1 MSNLQ
6 LRMFNGGPEKLFRT
20 FANFFAGV
28 SASTFL
34 LALLFSICCCLCVSP
49 CLRAEPLKAGIEFS
63 DSLEPL
69 KAGLREGQRMNLGAV
84 ETGKRNITAWRRI
97 PNWFAGTWHK
107 EKSTRM
113 VNGKPVSYQTRMDM
127 ITGYQ
132 MDAKGRIWQP
142 VFVNVGKV
150 ETDDYIEYM
159 MPQRPTIYAMEKNK
173 YTSFS
178 LSTRV
183 RIDKDTNQI
192 MSSFQQEDLSV
203 STPQSDGV
211 VKAVVECR
219 VFNQDG
225 RVKFEDTI
233 EVLEQRIEEFNPID
247 EYNGIDYRDSFV
259 KFLEA
264 SGHPELIPPERP
276 KSVLT
281 ENQERILSVETR
293 TNRMQVFKRGGGEP
307 GGAPGGARGGERGEE
322 PQDDDEQQPQ
332 QRTGFQPSQRP
343 QSQTQQLQQKFQ
355 QLEQQLQQMKQSRQ
369 QTQFQP
375 PSQQTQ
381 FQPQPRQPQFQ
392 PQPQQR
398 SQQPQ
403 QYRKGSDSGF

>member
-1 MSNLQ
+1 MQQKLFCGK
-6 LRMFNGGPEKLFRT
+6 REKLFRT
-20 FANFFAGV
+20 LAEISSCLNSLSLYLACFCAFA
-28 SASTFL
+28 SFL
-34 LALLFSICCCLCVSP
+34 CALPSIA
-49 CLRAEPLKAGIEFS
+49 AEPLKANIEFS
-63 DSLEPL
+63 HSLAPL
-69 KAGLREGQRMNLGAV
+69 KSGLREGQRMNLGAV
-84 ETGKRNITAWRRI
+84 ETGRRNITSWRRI

-107 EKSTRM
+107 EKSTRFI
-113 VNGKPVSYQTRMDM
+113 GGRPVSYQTRADL

-150 ETDDYIEYM
+150 ETDDYIEYQ
-159 MPQRPTIYAMEKNK
+159 MPQRKTIYAIEKGK

-183 RIDKDTNQI
+183 RVDKDTGQI

-233 EVLEQRIEEFNPID
+233 EVLEVRTEEFNPID
-247 EYNGIDYRDSFV
+247 EFNGVDYHESFV
-259 KFLEA
+259 KFLEE

-281 ENQERILSVETR
+281 ENQVRILTSEARVNKLPT
-293 TNRMQVFKRGGGEP
+293 FKSRGD
-307 GGAPGGARGGERGEE
+307 A
-322 PQDDDEQQPQ
+322 DEQ
-332 QRTGFQPSQRP
+332 
-343 QSQTQQLQQKFQ
+343 
-355 QLEQQLQQMKQSRQ
+355 
-369 QTQFQP
+369 
-375 PSQQTQ
+375 
-381 FQPQPRQPQFQ
+381 
-392 PQPQQR
+392 
-398 SQQPQ
+398 
-403 QYRKGSDSGF
+403 

>member
-1 MSNLQ
+1 
-6 LRMFNGGPEKLFRT
+6 MFSDKPEKLFRT
-20 FANFFAGV
+20 LQAFRRSVFAPA
-28 SASTFL
+28 FL
-34 LALLFSICCCLCVSP
+34 FALLCSIYCCVCVTPS
-49 CLRAEPLKAGIEFS
+49 LHAEPLKAGIEFS

-69 KAGLREGQRMNLGAV
+69 KSGLREGQRMNLGAV

-97 PNWFAGTWHK
+97 PNWFAGIWHK
-107 EKSTRM
+107 EKSTRF
-113 VNGKPVSYQTRMDM
+113 VNGKPVSYQTRADL

-142 VFVNVGKV
+142 IFVNVGKV
-150 ETDDYIEYM
+150 ETDDYVEYQ
-159 MPQRPTIYAMEKNK
+159 MPQRKTVYAMEKNK

-203 STPQSDGV
+203 SSPLSEGV

-247 EYNGIDYRDSFV
+247 EYNGIDYRDSFI

-281 ENQERILSVETR
+281 ETQERILSSETKN
-293 TNRMQVFKRGGGEP
+293 NRMQVFKRT
-307 GGAPGGARGGERGEE
+307 GGERGAARGEV
-322 PQDDDEQQPQ
+322 PQDADEEEEEQQQQ
-332 QRTGFQPSQRP
+332 QRTGFQPSSRP

-375 PSQQTQ
+375 PRQQTQ
-381 FQPQPRQPQFQ
+381 FQPQQQQSQFQ
-392 PQPQQR
+392 PQQQQR
-398 SQQPQ
+398 PQQPQ
-403 QYRKGSDSGF
+403 QYKKGPDSGF

>member
-1 MSNLQ
+1 MGAGNNSFLAISLDEKLEKGVSHLQ
-6 LRMFNGGPEKLFRT
+6 LTLFHGIPEKLFRT
-20 FANFFAGV
+20 LVDATVGL
-28 SASTFL
+28 SAKVFL
-34 LALLFSICCCLCVSP
+34 FALLCSICCSFCVSP
-49 CLRAEPLKAGIEFS
+49 SLSAEPLKAGIEFS
-63 DSLEPL
+63 DSLAPL
-69 KAGLREGQRMNLGAV
+69 QSGLREGQRMNLGAV
-84 ETGKRNITAWRRI
+84 ETGKRNITEWRRI
-97 PNWFAGTWHK
+97 PNWFAGIWHK
-107 EKSTRM
+107 EKSTRF
-113 VNGKPVSYQTRMDM
+113 VNGRPVSYQTRADL

-150 ETDDYIEYM
+150 ETDDYVEYQ
-159 MPQRPTIYAMEKNK
+159 MPQRKTIYAMEKGK

-233 EVLEQRIEEFNPID
+233 EVMEVRVEEFNPID
-247 EYNGIDYRDSFV
+247 EYNGIDYRDSFI

-264 SGHPELIPPERP
+264 SGHPELIPAERP

-281 ENQERILSVETR
+281 ETQERILSIETR
-293 TNRMQVFKRGGGEP
+293 NNRMQVFKRTGGEP
-307 GGAPGGARGGERGEE
+307 DGAPGGVSNQLPDESQDEFP
-322 PQDDDEQQPQ
+322 PQQ

-343 QSQTQQLQQKFQ
+343 QSQRLQLQQKFQ
-355 QLEQQLQQMKQSRQ
+355 QLQQQLQQLQ
-369 QTQFQP
+369 QP
-375 PSQQTQ
+375 H
-381 FQPQPRQPQFQ
+381 QPQRPESKRMP
-392 PQPQQR
+392 
-398 SQQPQ
+398 
-403 QYRKGSDSGF
+403 DSGF

>member
-1 MSNLQ
+1 
-6 LRMFNGGPEKLFRT
+6 MFNGGQEKLFRT
-20 FANFFAGV
+20 LANFFAGF
-28 SASTFL
+28 SAPTFL
-34 LALLFSICCCLCVSP
+34 FTFLCSICCCLCVTPS
-49 CLRAEPLKAGIEFS
+49 LRAEPLKAGIEFS

-69 KAGLREGQRMNLGAV
+69 KSGLREGQRMNLGAV
-84 ETGKRNITAWRRI
+84 ETGKRDITAWRRI
-97 PNWFAGTWHK
+97 PNWFAGVWHK
-107 EKSTRM
+107 EKSTRF
-113 VNGKPVSYQTRMDM
+113 VNGKPVSYQTRADL

-150 ETDDYIEYM
+150 ETDDYVEYQ
-159 MPQRPTIYAMEKNK
+159 MPQRKTIYAMEKNK

-203 STPQSDGV
+203 SSPLSDGV

-247 EYNGIDYRDSFV
+247 EYNGIDYRDSFI

-264 SGHPELIPPERP
+264 SGHPELIPPERS

-281 ENQERILSVETR
+281 ETQERILSTETKN
-293 TNRMQVFKRGGGEP
+293 NRMQVFKRTGGERS
-307 GGAPGGARGGERGEE
+307 AERGEE
-322 PQDDDEQQPQ
+322 PQDADEEQQ
-332 QRTGFQPSQRP
+332 QRTGFRASQRP

-355 QLEQQLQQMKQSRQ
+355 QLEQQLQQMQQSRQ

-375 PSQQTQ
+375 PRQQTQ
-381 FQPQPRQPQFQ
+381 FQPQ
-392 PQPQQR
+392 QQR
-398 SQQPQ
+398 PQQPQ

>member
-1 MSNLQ
+1 LGAGNNSFLAISLDEKLEKGVSHLQ
-6 LRMFNGGPEKLFRT
+6 LTLFHGIPEKLFRT
-20 FANFFAGV
+20 LVDATVGV
-28 SASTFL
+28 SAKVFL
-34 LALLFSICCCLCVSP
+34 FALLCSICCSFCVSP
-49 CLRAEPLKAGIEFS
+49 SLSAEPLKAGIEFS
-63 DSLEPL
+63 DSLAPL
-69 KAGLREGQRMNLGAV
+69 QSGLREGQRMNLGAV
-84 ETGKRNITAWRRI
+84 ETGKRNITEWRRI
-97 PNWFAGTWHK
+97 PNWFAGIWHK
-107 EKSTRM
+107 EKSTRF
-113 VNGKPVSYQTRMDM
+113 VNGRPVSYQTRADL

-150 ETDDYIEYM
+150 ETDDYVEYQ
-159 MPQRPTIYAMEKNK
+159 MPQRKTIYAMEKGK

-233 EVLEQRIEEFNPID
+233 EVMEVRVEEFNPID
-247 EYNGIDYRDSFV
+247 EYNGIDYRDSFI

-264 SGHPELIPPERP
+264 SGHPELIPAERP

-281 ENQERILSVETR
+281 ETQERILSIETR
-293 TNRMQVFKRGGGEP
+293 NNRMQVFKRTGGEP
-307 GGAPGGARGGERGEE
+307 DGAPNESPDEFP
-322 PQDDDEQQPQ
+322 PQQ

-343 QSQTQQLQQKFQ
+343 QSQRLQLQQKFQ
-355 QLEQQLQQMKQSRQ
+355 QLQQQLQQLQ
-369 QTQFQP
+369 QP
-375 PSQQTQ
+375 Y
-381 FQPQPRQPQFQ
+381 QPQRPESKRMP
-392 PQPQQR
+392 
-398 SQQPQ
+398 
-403 QYRKGSDSGF
+403 DSGF

>member
-1 MSNLQ
+1 MRFLQ
-6 LRMFNGGPEKLFRT
+6 VRLMKSSVLRTQILDRYLLLPLKLFCAIPEKLFRT
-20 FANFFAGV
+20 LAEFRAGV
-28 SASTFL
+28 CAPICI
-34 LALLFSICCCLCVSP
+34 LALVCSICCAFCVTPS
-49 CLRAEPLKAGIEFS
+49 LRAEPLKAGIEFS

-84 ETGKRNITAWRRI
+84 ESGKRNITSWRRI

-107 EKSTRM
+107 EKSTRF
-113 VNGKPVSYQTRMDM
+113 VNGKPVSYQTRADL

-142 VFVNVGKV
+142 IFVNVGKV
-150 ETDDYIEYM
+150 ETDDYIEYQ
-159 MPQRPTIYAMEKNK
+159 MPQRKTIYAMEKGK

-233 EVLEQRIEEFNPID
+233 EVMEVRVEEFNPID
-247 EYNGIDYRDSFV
+247 EYNGIDYRDSFI

-264 SGHPELIPPERP
+264 SGHPELIPPDRP

-281 ENQERILSVETR
+281 ETQERILSLETR
-293 TNRMQVFKRGGGEP
+293 NNRMQVFKRT
-307 GGAPGGARGGERGEE
+307 GGAPDEE
-322 PQDDDEQQPQ
+322 PQDQEQPEQPQ
-332 QRTGFQPSQRP
+332 QQRTQFQPSQRP
-343 QSQTQQLQQKFQ
+343 QSQQQQLQQKFQ
-355 QLEQQLQQMKQSRQ
+355 NLQQQLQQLQH
-369 QTQFQP
+369 
-375 PSQQTQ
+375 
-381 FQPQPRQPQFQ
+381 PQRPESKKSP
-392 PQPQQR
+392 
-398 SQQPQ
+398 
-403 QYRKGSDSGF
+403 DSGF

>member
-1 MSNLQ
+1 
-6 LRMFNGGPEKLFRT
+6 MFNGGQEKLFRT
-20 FANFFAGV
+20 LANFFAGV
-28 SASTFL
+28 SAPTFL
-34 LALLFSICCCLCVSP
+34 FSFLCSICCCFFVTSS
-49 CLRAEPLKAGIEFS
+49 LRAEPLKAGIEFS

-69 KAGLREGQRMNLGAV
+69 KSGLREGQRMNLGAV
-84 ETGKRNITAWRRI
+84 ETGKRDITAWRRI
-97 PNWFAGTWHK
+97 PNWFAGVWHK
-107 EKSTRM
+107 EKSTRF
-113 VNGKPVSYQTRMDM
+113 VNGRPVSYQTRADL

-142 VFVNVGKV
+142 IFVNVGRV
-150 ETDDYIEYM
+150 ETDDYVEYQ
-159 MPQRPTIYAMEKNK
+159 MPQRKTVYAMEKNK

-203 STPQSDGV
+203 SSPLSDGV

-281 ENQERILSVETR
+281 ETQERILSSETKN
-293 TNRMQVFKRGGGEP
+293 NRMQVFKRT
-307 GGAPGGARGGERGEE
+307 GGERSAERGEA
-322 PQDDDEQQPQ
+322 PQDADADEEQQ
-332 QRTGFQPSQRP
+332 QRTGFRPSQRP

-355 QLEQQLQQMKQSRQ
+355 QLEQQLQQMQQSRQ

-375 PSQQTQ
+375 PRQQTQ
-381 FQPQPRQPQFQ
+381 FQPQQ
-392 PQPQQR
+392 
-398 SQQPQ
+398 QQPSQRQ
-403 QYRKGSDSGF
+403 QQPPQYKKGPDSGF